1 MKAAISE
8 KPSLENLEVI
18 DNSNG
23 PEITDLFVR
32 VKFILVFSGTFLF
45 LLLILYTPMSASKAI
60 AQTSNNNGTNI
71 FLKAIQDASLN
82 EDRYLKAKVTVKG
95 FELNADLAVT
105 QEQMSKG
112 LSVKDKLEENESMLF
127 VFEDPSRHSFWMKD
141 MKFPIDIIWL
151 DRNGKVVHIE
161 KNLQPCVS
169 VLICTNYSPN
179 TDSQY
184 VLETVSEFTQ
194 RHNISVGTDI
204 DFELIG

>member
-1 MKAAISE
+1 
-8 KPSLENLEVI
+8 
-18 DNSNG
+18 
-23 PEITDLFVR
+23 
-32 VKFILVFSGTFLF
+32 
-45 LLLILYTPMSASKAI
+45 MSASKAI

-127 VFEDPSRHSFWMKD
+127 VFEDLSRHSFWMKD

-151 DRNGKVVHIE
+151 DRNGKIVHVE

-179 TDSQY
+179 TDSHY